1 MRSTKRLST
10 EETPLLVYRRVGA
23 VGYVFAGVALA
34 AFAALLSAVLVQIFV
49 EDPEETM
56 PTRERLALRVRSAS
70 PERILDPIFAL
81 GIVTFVCAMIW
92 LDWRETGELNSW
104 MLSVLL
110 VLVVLAV
117 GTLFGFGRMEQ
128 ALEVV
133 GIDFGGKD

>member
-1 MRSTKRLST
+1 MSDPPPKATRIAD
-10 EETPLLVYRRVGA
+10 YGA
-23 VGYVFAGVALA
+23 V
-34 AFAALLSAVLVQIFV
+34 LLSV
-49 EDPEETM
+49 
-56 PTRERLALRVRSAS
+56 
-70 PERILDPIFAL
+70 

-104 MLSVLL
+104 MLSTLL